1 MSQIKEGRLLDDDH
15 SSDTPAKAIR
25 RRAAELV
32 QQDNETILKLENAA
46 IERSKAV
53 DSAVLGKY
61 NIWRKEIEND
71 NPDSD
76 LPQSAPEK
84 IKTMRQVLSKA
95 REQLYD
101 CKFAIGKLRAMLQ
114 TSEEQVRSLKK
125 TEHVPESLIACAFI
139 IMGITR
145 KEGEKAEDEED

>member
-1 MSQIKEGRLLDDDH
+1 MMIIHLIHLQKQFEGDNRC
-15 SSDTPAKAIR
+15 AK
-25 RRAAELV
+25 RAAELV

-76 LPQSAPEK
+76 LPQRFYPKQESNCMIASLLLEN
-84 IKTMRQVLSKA
+84 S
-95 REQLYD
+95 EQ
-101 CKFAIGKLRAMLQ
+101 CFKHQKNKLEA
-114 TSEEQVRSLKK
+114 
-125 TEHVPESLIACAFI
+125 
-139 IMGITR
+139 
-145 KEGEKAEDEED
+145 